1 MPVLSNAPLAG
12 GISSTSFI
20 GGIAQAAGNSIGGQL
35 GVNPFM
41 NRQNVNGMFAYST
54 KNTGG
59 FQTNGPNILVNYPQA
74 SFDWRVRVS
83 LAPNSKYFYNDPSN
97 NLLSPLRT
105 EASNNVTSALVQ
117 GIDTLTGGATNG
129 QTRIGVVFPYTP
141 TVAVTHTAN
150 YEQQKLTHNN
160 YAQYFY
166 QNSEVGEITINGE
179 FTVQNVTEGQYLLAT
194 IYFFRSVTKMF
205 FGNDADAG
213 NPPPIVYLNGYGQ
226 YYLPNVPCIVKSFS
240 HTMPAEVDYM
250 DIPEPGINYNPYLS
264 TPVQNSTRLPT
275 TSTVSLTLQPVYS
288 RTAQSFNFN
297 LNDFARGALINTRL
311 YRAGGPAT
319 AFGATVPALNGG
331 NAGTGGFL

>member
-12 GISSTSFI
+12 GISSSSFI
-20 GGIAQAAGNSIGGQL
+20 GGIGQAALNSVEGAF

-59 FQTNGPNILVNYPQA
+59 FQTNGPNVIVNYPQA
-74 SFDWRVRVS
+74 SYDWRVRVS
-83 LAPNSKYFYNDPSN
+83 LAPNAQYFYNDPSN

-105 EASNNVTSALVQ
+105 ETSNNLTSTLVQ
-117 GIDTLTGGATNG
+117 GINNLAGGQTNG

-141 TVAVTHTAN
+141 TVALTHTAN
-150 YEQQKLTHNN
+150 YEQQKLIHNN

-166 QNSEVGEITINGE
+166 QNSEVGEIQINGE

-205 FGNDADAG
+205 FGNDANAG

-250 DIPEPGINYNPYLS
+250 DIPEPGINYNPYLQ

-275 TSTVSLTLQPVYS
+275 TSTISITLQPVYS

-297 LNDFARGALINTRL
+297 LNDFARGALVNAPGV
-311 YRAGGPAT
+311 AGPVS
-319 AFGATVPALNGG
+319 AFAATVPPLNGG
-331 NAGTGGFL
+331 NPGTGGFL